1 MRFPGLILA
10 FALAFVAGGCAAK
23 TDLRELGGA
32 VGATWDKGPRVG
44 VDASLG
50 KHEGSIAPLFGAAG
64 DAAEGAPGQPAPV
77 EPAAAVGGRFS
88 K

>member
-1 MRFPGLILA
+1 MRRIVALL
-10 FALAFVAGGCAAK
+10 ALALLTGCAAK

-32 VGATWDKGPRVG
+32 VGASWDQGPRVG

-64 DAAEGAPGQPAPV
+64 DAAEGAPGNPAPV
-77 EPAAAVGGRFS
+77 EPAVVGGRFS

>member
-1 MRFPGLILA
+1 MRRILSL
-10 FALAFVAGGCAAK
+10 LACAVLCGCAAK

-64 DAAEGAPGQPAPV
+64 DAAEGAPGEPAPV
-77 EPAAAVGGRFS
+77 EPPVAPGGRFS
-88 K
+88 R

>member
-1 MRFPGLILA
+1 MRRIVALL
-10 FALAFVAGGCAAK
+10 ALALLAGCAAK

-50 KHEGSIAPLFGAAG
+50 QHEGSIAPLFGAAG
-64 DAAEGAPGQPAPV
+64 DAAEGAPGKPAPV
-77 EPAAAVGGRFS
+77 EPAAVVGGRFS

>member
-10 FALAFVAGGCAAK
+10 FLLALAAGGCAAK

-32 VGATWDKGPRVG
+32 VGATWKDGPRVG
-44 VDASLG
+44 VDASAG
-50 KHEGSIAPLFGAAG
+50 KHEVSIAPLFGAAG
-64 DAAEGAPGQPAPV
+64 DAAEGAPGNPAPV
-77 EPAAAVGGRFS
+77 EPAAVGGRFS

>member
-1 MRFPGLILA
+1 MRFTGLILA
-10 FALAFVAGGCAAK
+10 LLLAFAAGGCAAK

-32 VGATWDKGPRVG
+32 AGASWDQGPRVG

-50 KHEGSIAPLFGAAG
+50 KHEGSIAPLFGTAG

-77 EPAAAVGGRFS
+77 EPAVVGGRFS